1 MGKAVGLEGGE
12 GRRGGEGAEV
22 RGVSKR
28 GCGWLGGE
36 RREGRKEKIGGR
48 VREGGGLKGK

>member
-1 MGKAVGLEGGE
+1 MRGARE
-12 GRRGGEGAEV
+12 RRGGEGAEV
-22 RGVSKR
+22 RGVSKW

-48 VREGGGLKGK
+48 VREGGGLKGN

>member
-1 MGKAVGLEGGE
+1 MGLEGGE
-12 GRRGGEGAEV
+12 GNERGEGGGVE
-22 RGVSKR
+22 RGVSKWGR
-28 GCGWLGGE
+28 GWMGGE

>member
-1 MGKAVGLEGGE
+1 MGREGE

-22 RGVSKR
+22 RGVSKW

>member
-1 MGKAVGLEGGE
+1 MQEGGGRKGGE
-12 GRRGGEGAEV
+12 GGEV
-22 RGVSKR
+22 RGVSKWGR
-28 GCGWLGGE
+28 GWIGGE

>member
-1 MGKAVGLEGGE
+1 MQEGGGRKGGE
-12 GRRGGEGAEV
+12 GGEV
-22 RGVSKR
+22 RGVSKW